1 MSTESPAPFTYE
13 RRLQRTVDRLPVVHL
28 EAADP
33 GPAPAWVEVTG
44 LVERPGRLGI
54 DALRA
59 IEDRFVIADHHCVWG
74 WTRRTCRWRGATLG
88 AVLDHVGV
96 LPEARTVTVRCH
108 LSDYASCLWLDDAR
122 GGTLAWGLDGAL
134 LDPAHGGPIR
144 FQNPEWLWAYKGV
157 KWAGRIEV
165 GTEFAPGFW
174 ESLVGDPEGRIPE
187 AVLGQFAHWKRRRRP

>member
-1 MSTESPAPFTYE
+1 MTTDAAAPFTYD

-44 LVERPGRLGI
+44 LVERPGRFDV

-74 WTRRTCRWRGATLG
+74 WSRRTCRWRGATLG

-96 LPEARTVTVRCH
+96 LPGARTVTVRCH
-108 LSDYASCLWLDDAR
+108 LSEYASCLHMDDAR
-122 GGTLAWGLDGAL
+122 AGTLAWGLDGAPL
-134 LDPAHGGPIR
+134 APAHGGPLR

-174 ESLVGDPEGRIPE
+174 ESLVGDPEGRIPA

>member
-1 MSTESPAPFTYE
+1 MSSDTASAPFTYD

-33 GPAPAWVEVTG
+33 GPAPAWVEVSG
-44 LVERPGRLGI
+44 LVARPGRLGL
-54 DALRA
+54 DDLRA

-74 WTRRTCRWRGATLG
+74 WSRRTCRWRGASLG

-122 GGTLAWGLDGAL
+122 GGTLAWGLDGAM
-134 LDPAHGGPIR
+134 LDPAQYQVCR
-144 FQNPEWLWAYKGV
+144 LK
-157 KWAGRIEV
+157 
-165 GTEFAPGFW
+165 GTE
-174 ESLVGDPEGRIPE
+174 
-187 AVLGQFAHWKRRRRP
+187 RPC